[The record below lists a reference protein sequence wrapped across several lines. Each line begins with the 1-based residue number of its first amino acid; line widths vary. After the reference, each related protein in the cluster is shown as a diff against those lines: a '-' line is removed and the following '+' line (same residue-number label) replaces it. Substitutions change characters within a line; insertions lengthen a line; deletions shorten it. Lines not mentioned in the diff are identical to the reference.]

1 MIIKIFWTS
10 RDWAAAV
17 AQMPVQGS
25 LPCRTVLVPRG
36 RVAHVLRRKLIRA
49 GRSDA
54 LAGTRFVLAPAA
66 AVEVLRAADSFSNP
80 VKTPSARPG
89 CLRSFAR
96 ICGSSISP
104 SICCA
109 PRQGGTQ
116 IIVLYREAVPPTLL
130 VQTLHSQSGLLG
142 ELQVP
147 VAMAGPYS
155 WDLLGQ

>member
-1 MIIKIFWTS
+1 MIIKILWTS

-66 AVEVLRAADSFSNP
+66 AVEVLRAADFFFKPGEDALRTAKAVCALSLG
-80 VKTPSARPG
+80 SAAHPF
-89 CLRSFAR
+89 LPRSAALHAR
-96 ICGSSISP
+96 
-104 SICCA
+104 
-109 PRQGGTQ
+109 
-116 IIVLYREAVPPTLL
+116 
-130 VQTLHSQSGLLG
+130 LG
-142 ELQVP
+142 
-147 VAMAGPYS
+147 
-155 WDLLGQ
+155 